1 MKMIKKSAI
10 RSVSTLLSL
19 NREVCICGV
28 VRRSRPRGR
37 PPPPITT
44 TAYHHQIRIMKEL
57 QHPNLVK
64 LHDVWHGP
72 EHVVLVLERYDRDLF
87 VSSDAYGSGMPEE
100 SVVKI
105 FTAGNK

>member
-1 MKMIKKSAI
+1 
-10 RSVSTLLSL
+10 
-19 NREVCICGV
+19 
-28 VRRSRPRGR
+28 
-37 PPPPITT
+37 
-44 TAYHHQIRIMKEL
+44 MKEL

-105 FTAGNK
+105 FTAGKAWWVLL